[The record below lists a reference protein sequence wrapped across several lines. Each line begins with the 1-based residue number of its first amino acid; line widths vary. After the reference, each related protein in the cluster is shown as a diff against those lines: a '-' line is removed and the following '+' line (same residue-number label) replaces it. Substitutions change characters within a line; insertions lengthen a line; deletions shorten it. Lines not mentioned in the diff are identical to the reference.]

1 MNQVE
6 DRPSVLDDKVEELD
20 QTSKEYEKEG
30 KSTNSNIQEVWN
42 TTKGQNL

>member
-6 DRPSVLDDKVEELD
+6 NRLSVLDDKVEELD
-20 QTSKEYEKEG
+20 QTSKEYEKER
-30 KSTNSNIQEVWN
+30 KSTKSNIQEVWN